1 MKRAE
6 EDLLNRLDEL
16 LENAAENALEIA
28 YTVKLLRLVQR
39 GDVKGIREF
48 AK

>member
-6 EDLLNRLDEL
+6 EDLLNRLDKL
-16 LENAAENALEIA
+16 LENPEENALEIA
-28 YTVKLLRLVQR
+28 YTVKLLRLVQWR
-39 GDVKGIREF
+39 DVKGIREF